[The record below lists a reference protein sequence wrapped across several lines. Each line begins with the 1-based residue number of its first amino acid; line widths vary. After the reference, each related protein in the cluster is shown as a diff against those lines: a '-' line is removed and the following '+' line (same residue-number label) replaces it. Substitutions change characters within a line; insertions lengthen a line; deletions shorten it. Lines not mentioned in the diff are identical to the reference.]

1 LNPVIFFYK
10 KLDSSLL
17 RQFNLVVNREKAKF
31 NKRLAIF
38 LFFLFIST
46 VLWFLIKLSHE
57 YTTDLDYP
65 IQLVNPPK
73 GKVIVGAPPRT
84 VQLRVKAYGYTLLRY
99 KAMALLSPIQVNL
112 KGAKLSLNSDGS
124 EYFLM
129 LGDKLNS
136 FVSQLSDDIILLGV
150 QPDTLFFSMANVI
163 DKVVKIS
170 PSITATFANQ
180 HMLAGSIKV
189 SPQTITITGPRS
201 ILDTINEI
209 KTVPISLDLIS
220 QTHKEKV
227 MLASIQQVSFSKNT
241 VAIEVPVEKFTE
253 TTLEVPI
260 IPLNVPDKSQVIL
273 LPEKVTVKCNVTVSK
288 YFQLKPNQFKL
299 VCDFSDSD
307 AISGGKI
314 RISVQKSPEHV
325 ARIDFQP
332 KYVDFI
338 LKSK

>member
-1 LNPVIFFYK
+1 M
-10 KLDSSLL
+10 DSSLL

-57 YTTDLDYP
+57 YTTYLDYP
-65 IQLVNPPK
+65 VQLVNPPK
-73 GKVIVGAPPRT
+73 GKVIVGDPPRT

-99 KAMALLSPIQVNL
+99 KAMALLSPLQINL
-112 KGAKLSLNSDGS
+112 KGAKLNSNSNGS

-129 LGDKLNS
+129 LSDKLS
-136 FVSQLSDDIILLGV
+136 FFIPQLSDDIILLGI
-150 QPDTLFFSMANVI
+150 QPDTLYFSMANVV

-170 PSITATFANQ
+170 PIITATYANQ

-201 ILDTINEI
+201 ILDTINEV
-209 KTVPISLDLIS
+209 KTVPISLNLIS
-220 QTHKEKV
+220 QTHQEKA
-227 MLASIQQVSFSKNT
+227 LLSSIQQVSFSKNT
-241 VAIEVPVEKFTE
+241 VAVEVPVEKFTE
-253 TTLEVPI
+253 TTLDVPI
-260 IPLNVPDKSQVIL
+260 VPLNVPEKAQVIL
-273 LPEKVTVKCNVTVSK
+273 LPEKVTIKCNVTVSK

-299 VCDFSDSD
+299 VCDFNDSD

-314 RISVQKSPEHV
+314 RISVQKSPDYV